1 MDIVYINKYG
11 TNEELRYSLRSLDN
25 INHDNVFVVGGKP
38 NWYTGSYIPVPF
50 NGHKYSHARANLHK
64 VVKSDK
70 ISEDFIL
77 MNDDFYIVKPIGDL
91 KVYHQGLLKDKVD
104 TYLSFAPKSHYTKML
119 IATYEYLVAQGCKK
133 PLCYD
138 LHVPMVM
145 NKQKLKEALDTN
157 LLWRSIYGNLNKIGG
172 TKMDDVKVYSDK
184 GVERIK
190 YDYLNSK
197 SPFLSSQDNTFPILK
212 EMLKELYPNQSKY
225 EAVVKVY
232 NRKIDIR

>member
-1 MDIVYINKYG
+1 
-11 TNEELRYSLRSLDN
+11 
-25 INHDNVFVVGGKP
+25 
-38 NWYTGSYIPVPF
+38 
-50 NGHKYSHARANLHK
+50 
-64 VVKSDK
+64 
-70 ISEDFIL
+70 
-77 MNDDFYIVKPIGDL
+77 
-91 KVYHQGLLKDKVD
+91 
-104 TYLSFAPKSHYTKML
+104 
-119 IATYEYLVAQGCKK
+119 
-133 PLCYD
+133 
-138 LHVPMVM
+138 M

-190 YDYLNSK
+190 YDYRNSK

-232 NRKIDIR
+232 NRRVNIR